1 VACQE
6 QQSAYFFQHTSTAVC
21 SPVNEEVRR
30 LNKNTRT
37 VGIYIL
43 MILFG
48 VIVVSSL
55 FRQNQ
60 QDKNVSYTEFLQQVE
75 AGRVQSVQMRENQLI
90 VKSREGTSTRVNLPN
105 QDLELIPTLKRQG
118 VNIQVDQP
126 QESSWWFSLFSPFLI
141 PLFIIV
147 ILWIF
152 LIRQA
157 QSGGS
162 QAMAFGKS
170 KAKMFVENKP
180 KMTFDDVAG
189 ADEAK
194 QELEEIV
201 DFLKSPDKYQALGAK
216 IPKGVLL
223 VGPPGTGKTLLAKAV
238 AGEASVPFF
247 SISGSE
253 FVEMFVGVGASR
265 VRDLFEQ
272 AKKHAPCLIFIDE
285 IDAVGR
291 QRGAGMGGGHDEREQ
306 TLNQLLIEMDGF
318 EDNHSTIVIAA
329 TNRPDILDAALLR
342 PGRFDRQ
349 VIVDRPDVEG
359 REQILRVHSKNKP
372 LAKSVKIE
380 VLAKRTPGFT
390 GADLANLTNEAALL
404 AARYN
409 QKEISMLHLEEAL
422 DRVIAGPEKKSKL
435 ITEEEK
441 KITAYHEMGHT
452 LVGRFMPNCDP
463 IHKVTIIPRGMALG
477 LTMSLPENRMSASR
491 AYLNDQIAMML
502 GGRIAEE
509 LIFGEITTGASN
521 DIERATEIARKM
533 VTQYG
538 MSDKIGPRTVGK
550 KNEHVFMG
558 RDFGDVRNY
567 SEEIASN
574 VDTEIRRILDENFV
588 RAKDLLVKH
597 QHALHEI
604 SQVLIEKE
612 TLDTEQLDILLKQV
626 EGQEPPKK
634 HERIYAQW
642 QNKPEELDATPRS
655 EKPPESETGENATD
669 DPPPPSGPSDNL
681 KTEEKV

>member
-1 VACQE
+1 M
-6 QQSAYFFQHTSTAVC
+6 
-21 SPVNEEVRR
+21 
-30 LNKNTRT
+30 NKNTRT
-37 VGIYIL
+37 VGVYIL
-43 MILFG
+43 LILLGIIF
-48 VIVVSSL
+48 VSSL
-55 FRQNQ
+55 YRQNSR
-60 QDKNVSYTEFLQQVE
+60 DKETSYTEFLQRVE
-75 AGRVQSVQMRENQLI
+75 SGQIEEVSLKERYLMARQQDATRL
-90 VKSREGTSTRVNLPN
+90 RVNVPN
-105 QDLELIPTLKRQG
+105 NDPELIPTLKRQN
-118 VNIQVDQP
+118 VTIRVDQP
-126 QESSWWFSLFSPFLI
+126 QESSWWFSLFSPILI
-141 PLFIIV
+141 PLVIIV

-152 LIRQA
+152 VIRQA
-157 QSGGS
+157 QSGSS

-170 KAKMFVENKP
+170 KAKMLVENKP
-180 KMTFDDVAG
+180 KVTFDDVAG

-194 QELEEIV
+194 QDLEEIV

-265 VRDLFEQ
+265 VRDLFDQ

-349 VIVDRPDVEG
+349 ITVDRPDVEG
-359 REQILRVHSKNKP
+359 REQILNVHAKNKP
-372 LAKSVKIE
+372 LAKAINLA

-404 AARYN
+404 AAREN
-409 QKEISMLHLEEAL
+409 HTEINMHHLEEAL

-435 ITEEEK
+435 ITEDEK
-441 KITAYHEMGHT
+441 RITAYHEMGHT
-452 LVGRFMPNCDP
+452 LIGRFMEHCDP

-477 LTMSLPENRMSASR
+477 LTMSLPENRVSASR
-491 AYLNDQIAMML
+491 AYLNDQIAMLL

-521 DIERATEIARKM
+521 DIERATELARKM

-538 MSDKIGPRTVGK
+538 MSDKLGPRTVGK

-558 RDFGDVRNY
+558 RDYGETRNY
-567 SEEIASN
+567 SEEIASE
-574 VDTEIRRILDENFV
+574 VDTEIRRILDENFQ
-588 RAKDLLVKH
+588 RAKQLLIEH

-604 SQVLIEKE
+604 SKVLIEKE
-612 TLDTEQLDILLKQV
+612 TLDTQQLDELLAQV
-626 EGQEPPKK
+626 EGQAPPS
-634 HERIYAQW
+634 
-642 QNKPEELDATPRS
+642 KPERKYAKWQSQVVIQPADEGL
-655 EKPPESETGENATD
+655 GD
-669 DPPPPSGPSDNL
+669 DVTSVAPAGDVSDDSL
-681 KTEEKV
+681 KTPQEKV

>member
-1 VACQE
+1 M
-6 QQSAYFFQHTSTAVC
+6 
-21 SPVNEEVRR
+21 
-30 LNKNTRT
+30 NKNKT

-43 MILFG
+43 AILLL
-48 VIVVSSL
+48 VIVGSSL
-55 FRQNQ
+55 VRQNQ
-60 QDKNVSYTEFLQQVE
+60 QDKSDSYSEFLQRVE
-75 AGRVQSVQMRENQLI
+75 AGQIQSVQMRDTQL
-90 VKSREGTSTRVNLPN
+90 VARTRDGSAVRVNLPRN
-105 QDLELIPTLKRQG
+105 DAELIPTLKRQG
-118 VNIQVDQP
+118 VDIQVEQP

-170 KAKMFVENKP
+170 KAKMLVENKP
-180 KMTFDDVAG
+180 KVTFDDVAG

-272 AKKHAPCLIFIDE
+272 AKKHSPCLIFIDE

-372 LAKSVKIE
+372 LSKSVKIE

-404 AARYN
+404 AARAN
-409 QKEISMLHLEEAL
+409 QKEIGMPHLEEAL

-435 ITEEEK
+435 ITEDEK
-441 KITAYHEMGHT
+441 KITAYHEMGHA
-452 LVGRFMPNCDP
+452 LVGRFLTHCDP

-477 LTMSLPENRMSASR
+477 LTMSLPENRVSASR

-509 LIFGEITTGASN
+509 LIFSEITTGASN

-558 RDFGDVRNY
+558 RDFGEVRNY
-567 SEEIASN
+567 SEEMASN
-574 VDTEIRRILDENFV
+574 VDFEIRRILDENYQ
-588 RAKDLLVKH
+588 RAKDLLTEH
-597 QHALHEI
+597 QHALHEV
-604 SQVLIEKE
+604 SKVLIEKE
-612 TLDTEQLDILLKQV
+612 TLDTEQLDLLLKQV
-626 EGQEPPKK
+626 EGKEPPKK
-634 HERIYAQW
+634 AERIYAQW
-642 QNKPEELDATPRS
+642 QKKEEEAAALAAENTS
-655 EKPPESETGENATD
+655 EEPPADESD
-669 DPPPPSGPSDNL
+669 L
-681 KTEEKV
+681 KAEEKV

>member
-1 VACQE
+1 M
-6 QQSAYFFQHTSTAVC
+6 
-21 SPVNEEVRR
+21 
-30 LNKNTRT
+30 NKNKT

-43 MILFG
+43 AILLL
-48 VIVVSSL
+48 VIVGSSL
-55 FRQNQ
+55 VRQNQ
-60 QDKNVSYTEFLQQVE
+60 QDKSDSYTEFLQRVE
-75 AGRVQSVQMRENQLI
+75 AGQIQSVQMRETQLVARI
-90 VKSREGTSTRVNLPN
+90 RDGSAVRVNLPGN
-105 QDLELIPTLKRQG
+105 DPDLIPTLKRQG
-118 VNIQVDQP
+118 VDIQVEQP

-170 KAKMFVENKP
+170 KAKMLVENKP
-180 KMTFDDVAG
+180 KVTFDDVAG

-272 AKKHAPCLIFIDE
+272 AKKHSPCLIFIDE

-372 LAKSVKIE
+372 LSKSVKIE

-404 AARYN
+404 AARGN
-409 QKEISMLHLEEAL
+409 QKEIGMPHLEEAL

-435 ITEEEK
+435 ITEDEK
-441 KITAYHEMGHT
+441 KITAYHEMGHA
-452 LVGRFMPNCDP
+452 LVGRFLTHCDP

-477 LTMSLPENRMSASR
+477 LTMSLPENRVSASR

-509 LIFGEITTGASN
+509 LIFSEITTGASN

-558 RDFGDVRNY
+558 RDFGEVRNY
-567 SEEIASN
+567 SEEMASN
-574 VDTEIRRILDENFV
+574 VDLEIRRILDENYQ
-588 RAKDLLVKH
+588 RAKELLTEH
-597 QHALHEI
+597 QHALHEV
-604 SQVLIEKE
+604 SKVLIEKE
-612 TLDTEQLDILLKQV
+612 TLDTEQLDLLLKQV
-626 EGQEPPKK
+626 EGKEPPKK
-634 HERIYAQW
+634 AERIYAQW
-642 QNKPEELDATPRS
+642 QKKEEEAAALAAENPS
-655 EKPPESETGENATD
+655 EEPPADESD
-669 DPPPPSGPSDNL
+669 L
-681 KTEEKV
+681 KAEEKV

>member
-1 VACQE
+1 
-6 QQSAYFFQHTSTAVC
+6 
-21 SPVNEEVRR
+21 
-30 LNKNTRT
+30 
-37 VGIYIL
+37 
-43 MILFG
+43 MILLG
-48 VIVVSSL
+48 VIIVSSL
-55 FRQNQ
+55 VRQNQ
-60 QDKNVSYTEFLQQVE
+60 QDKNLSYTEFLQRVE
-75 AGRVQSVQMRENQLI
+75 AGQVQEVQLRNTQL
-90 VKSREGTSTRVNLPN
+90 VARTREGSSLRVNLPDN
-105 QDLELIPTLKRQG
+105 DPELMPTLKRQG

-141 PLFIIV
+141 PIFIIV
-147 ILWIF
+147 ILWVF

-170 KAKMFVENKP
+170 KAKMLVENKP
-180 KMTFDDVAG
+180 KVTFDDVAG

-272 AKKHAPCLIFIDE
+272 AKKHSPCLIFIDE

-372 LAKSVKIE
+372 LSKNVKIE

-404 AARYN
+404 AARAN
-409 QKEISMLHLEEAL
+409 QKEIGMPHLEEAL

-441 KITAYHEMGHT
+441 KITAYHEMGHA
-452 LVGRFMPNCDP
+452 LVGRFLSHCDP

-477 LTMSLPENRMSASR
+477 LTMSLPENRVSASK

-509 LIFGEITTGASN
+509 LIFSEITTGASN

-558 RDFGDVRNY
+558 RDFGEVRNY
-567 SEEIASN
+567 SEEMASN
-574 VDTEIRRILDENFV
+574 VDLEIRRILDENYQ
-588 RAKDLLVKH
+588 RAKELLIEH
-597 QHALHEI
+597 QHALHEV

-612 TLDTEQLDILLKQV
+612 TLDTEQLDLLLKQV
-626 EGQEPPKK
+626 EGKEPPKK
-634 HERIYAQW
+634 AERVYAQW
-642 QNKPEELDATPRS
+642 QKKDGDDVISSTAQSASEE
-655 EKPPESETGENATD
+655 PPTDESD
-669 DPPPPSGPSDNL
+669 L
-681 KTEEKV
+681 KAEEKV

>member
-1 VACQE
+1 M
-6 QQSAYFFQHTSTAVC
+6 
-21 SPVNEEVRR
+21 
-30 LNKNTRT
+30 NKNKT

-43 MILFG
+43 AILLL
-48 VIVVSSL
+48 VIVGSSL
-55 FRQNQ
+55 VRQNQ
-60 QDKNVSYTEFLQQVE
+60 QDKSDSYTEFLQRVE
-75 AGRVQSVQMRENQLI
+75 AGQIQSVQMRETQL
-90 VKSREGTSTRVNLPN
+90 VARTRDGNAVRVNLPGN
-105 QDLELIPTLKRQG
+105 DPELIPTLKRQG
-118 VNIQVDQP
+118 VDIQVEQP

-170 KAKMFVENKP
+170 KAKMLVENKP
-180 KMTFDDVAG
+180 KVTFDDVAG

-272 AKKHAPCLIFIDE
+272 AKKHSPCLIFIDE

-372 LAKSVKIE
+372 LSKSVKIE

-404 AARYN
+404 AARGN
-409 QKEISMLHLEEAL
+409 QKEIGMPHLEEAL

-435 ITEEEK
+435 ITEDEK
-441 KITAYHEMGHT
+441 KITAYHEMGHA
-452 LVGRFMPNCDP
+452 LVGRFLTHCDP

-477 LTMSLPENRMSASR
+477 LTMSLPENRVSASR

-509 LIFGEITTGASN
+509 LIFSEITTGASN

-558 RDFGDVRNY
+558 RDFGEVRNY
-567 SEEIASN
+567 SEEMASN
-574 VDTEIRRILDENFV
+574 VDLEIRRILDENYQ
-588 RAKDLLVKH
+588 RAKDLLTEH
-597 QHALHEI
+597 QQALHEV
-604 SQVLIEKE
+604 SKVLIEKE
-612 TLDTEQLDILLKQV
+612 TLDTEQLDLLLKQI
-626 EGQEPPKK
+626 EGKEPPKK
-634 HERIYAQW
+634 AERIYAQW
-642 QNKPEELDATPRS
+642 QKKEEEAAALAAESAS
-655 EKPPESETGENATD
+655 EEPPADESD
-669 DPPPPSGPSDNL
+669 L
-681 KTEEKV
+681 KAEEKV

>member
-1 VACQE
+1 M
-6 QQSAYFFQHTSTAVC
+6 
-21 SPVNEEVRR
+21 
-30 LNKNTRT
+30 NKNTRT

-43 MILFG
+43 LILLG
-48 VIVVSSL
+48 VIFVSSL
-55 FRQNQ
+55 YRQNQ
-60 QDKNVSYTEFLQQVE
+60 QDRDISYTDFLHRAESGQI
-75 AGRVQSVQMRENQLI
+75 QSVVVYEQEHQLI
-90 VKSREGTSTRVNLPN
+90 ASPREGNRF
-105 QDLELIPTLKRQG
+105 K
-118 VNIQVDQP
+118 VNIPIDDQNLVSVLKHQNIDTKFHA
-126 QESSWWFSLFSPFLI
+126 QESNWWISLFSPFLI
-141 PLFIIV
+141 PLLIV
-147 ILWIF
+147 VVLWIF
-152 LIRQA
+152 VIRQA
-157 QSGGS
+157 QSGSS
-162 QAMAFGKS
+162 QALAFGKS
-170 KAKMFVENKP
+170 KAKMLVENRP
-180 KMTFDDVAG
+180 KVTFDDVAG

-201 DFLKSPDKYQALGAK
+201 DFLKAPDKYQALGAK

-223 VGPPGTGKTLLAKAV
+223 VGPPGTGKTLIAKAV

-265 VRDLFEQ
+265 VRDLFDQ

-349 VIVDRPDVEG
+349 VIVDKPDVEG
-359 REQILRVHSKNKP
+359 REKILQVHSKNKP
-372 LAKSVKIE
+372 LAKAVEID

-404 AARYN
+404 AAREN
-409 QKEISMLHLEEAL
+409 QKEISMRHLEEAL
-422 DRVIAGPEKKSKL
+422 DRVIAGPEKKTKL

-452 LVGRFMPNCDP
+452 LVGRFLAHCDP

-477 LTMSLPENRMSASR
+477 LTMSLPENRVSANR

-509 LIFGEITTGASN
+509 LIFGEITTGAAN
-521 DIERATEIARKM
+521 DIERATELSRKM

-550 KNEHVFMG
+550 KHEQVFLG
-558 RDFGDVRNY
+558 RDFGEVRNY
-567 SEEIASN
+567 SNEIAN
-574 VDTEIRRILDENFV
+574 EVDEEIRRILDENYT
-588 RAKDLLVKH
+588 RARELLIEH

-612 TLDTEQLDILLKQV
+612 TLDTVQLDELLAQV
-626 EGQEPPKK
+626 EGKDPPQKP
-634 HERIYAQW
+634 ERIYATW
-642 QNKPEELDATPRS
+642 QSKPSLIQAGAEE
-655 EKPPESETGENATD
+655 EKAESSDE
-669 DPPPPSGPSDNL
+669 PPPPSEPSDNI

>member
-1 VACQE
+1 M
-6 QQSAYFFQHTSTAVC
+6 
-21 SPVNEEVRR
+21 
-30 LNKNTRT
+30 NKNTRT
-37 VGIYIL
+37 IGIYIL
-43 MILFG
+43 LILLG
-48 VIVVSSL
+48 VIFVSSL
-55 FRQNQ
+55 YRQNQ
-60 QDKNVSYTEFLQQVE
+60 QDRDISYSEFLSRVD
-75 AGRVQSVQMRENQLI
+75 AGQIQEVTLRENQLLA
-90 VKSREGTSTRVNLPN
+90 SPREGTVFKVVVPGNDP
-105 QDLELIPTLKRQG
+105 DLIPALKRQN
-118 VNIQVDQP
+118 VNIKVQDA
-126 QESSWWFSLFSPFLI
+126 QEGSWFLSFFSPFLI
-141 PLFIIV
+141 PLLIV
-147 ILWIF
+147 VVLWIF
-152 LIRQA
+152 VIRQA

-170 KAKMFVENKP
+170 KAKMLVDNKP
-180 KMTFDDVAG
+180 KVTFDDVAG

-223 VGPPGTGKTLLAKAV
+223 VGPPGTGKTLIAKAV

-349 VIVDRPDVEG
+349 VIVDRPDVDG
-359 REQILRVHSKNKP
+359 RGKILLVHSKNKP
-372 LAKSVKIE
+372 LAKTVDLEI
-380 VLAKRTPGFT
+380 LAKRTPGFT
-390 GADLANLTNEAALL
+390 GADLANLTNESALL
-404 AARYN
+404 AAREN
-409 QKEISMLHLEEAL
+409 QKEISMRHLEEAL
-422 DRVIAGPEKKSKL
+422 DRVIAGPEKKTKL
-435 ITEEEK
+435 ITEDEK

-452 LVGRFMPNCDP
+452 LVGRFLEHCDP

-477 LTMSLPENRMSASR
+477 LTMSLPENRVSANR

-538 MSDKIGPRTVGK
+538 MSEKIGPRTVGK
-550 KNEHVFMG
+550 KNEQVFLG
-558 RDFGDVRNY
+558 RDFGEVRNY
-567 SEEIASN
+567 SNEIAN
-574 VDTEIRRILDENFV
+574 TVDEEIRRILEENYA
-588 RAKDLLVKH
+588 RARELLVQHK
-597 QHALHEI
+597 HALHEV
-604 SQVLIEKE
+604 SKLLIEKE
-612 TLDTEQLDILLKQV
+612 TLDTVQLDEILAQV
-626 EGQEPPKK
+626 EGKNPP
-634 HERIYAQW
+634 E
-642 QNKPEELDATPRS
+642 KPERVYASWQDKPNFDIPDES
-655 EKPPESETGENATD
+655 EKEEGSSD
-669 DPPPPSGPSDNL
+669 DNPPSGPSDNI
-681 KTEEKV
+681 KAEEKV